1 MDNKNLRA
9 IDSRQKSVLGTGD
22 IKITASV
29 WSAISFWNA
38 SRVLTKKGRAL
49 GAQDDLLVYEMETN
63 TSSLCRNNNRDTW
76 IKLLLNAVIKKE
88 GSLDFMDGESLN
100 WPKIKQPNFVHG
112 ITVLR
117 ITRIIMG
124 HRDALKHWSQQQSN
138 LKTAQKKLTISHP
151 VTLLSVE
158 SAAAAEAE
166 EEAKYTDASHSL
178 PQETSDLLP
187 THDVPESWED
197 L

>member
-38 SRVLTKKGRAL
+38 SRVLTKKGRAV
-49 GAQDDLLVYEMETN
+49 GVQDKAIVCEMETS
-63 TSSLCRNNNRDTW
+63 TSSLCRNNCRDAW
-76 IKLLLNAVIKKE
+76 IKLLLNAIIKKE

-100 WPKIKQPNFVHG
+100 WPKIKQPNFMYG

-117 ITRIIMG
+117 ITHIIME
-124 HRDALKHWSQQQSN
+124 HRDALNQWSQQQSK
-138 LKTAQKKLTISHP
+138 LKASQKMPTRLHHCM
-151 VTLLSVE
+151 LQAVE
-158 SAAAAEAE
+158 NAAAEEAA
-166 EEAKYTDASHSL
+166 EEAKYTSA
-178 PQETSDLLP
+178 PQETIDPQP
-187 THDVPESWED
+187 TDVPESWED

>member
-9 IDSRQKSVLGTGD
+9 LDSRQKSVLGTCD

-49 GAQDDLLVYEMETN
+49 GAQDEALVREMETN
-63 TSSLCRNNNRDTW
+63 ASSLCRNNNRDAW
-76 IKLLLNAVIKKE
+76 IKILLNAIIKKE

-117 ITRIIMG
+117 ITHIIMG
-124 HRDALKHWSQQQSN
+124 HRDALKQWSQQQTN
-138 LKTAQKKLTISHP
+138 LKTAQKIPTFSHH
-151 VTLLSVE
+151 VTMLSVE
-158 SAAAAEAE
+158 NAAAAEAE
-166 EEAKYTDASHSL
+166 EEAKYTDAPHSP
-178 PQETSDLLP
+178 PQETICLP
-187 THDVPESWED
+187 TNDVPESWED

>member
-9 IDSRQKSVLGTGD
+9 IDSRQKSVLGAGD

-38 SRVLTKKGRAL
+38 SRVLTKKGRDLGVQDEAL
-49 GAQDDLLVYEMETN
+49 VREMETN
-63 TSSLCRNNNRDTW
+63 ASSLCRNNSRDSW
-76 IKLLLNAVIKKE
+76 IKLLLNAIIKKE

-100 WPKIKQPNFVHG
+100 WPKIKQSNFVHG

-117 ITRIIMG
+117 ITHIIME
-124 HRDALKHWSQQQSN
+124 HRAALNRWSHQQSK
-138 LKTAQKKLTISHP
+138 LKTSQKMPAASHH
-151 VTLLSVE
+151 VTLIALE
-158 SAAAAEAE
+158 NAAAEEAS
-166 EEAKYTDASHSL
+166 EEAKYSDSPPP
-178 PQETSDLLP
+178 PQETIHPPLN
-187 THDVPESWED
+187 DVPESWED